1 VKNSI
6 GKKTRPTKSLTKLL
20 LPSAATGLVIA
31 TVIST
36 LSTSVVAYE
45 ARSKLVTP
53 AQVEKVLSAL
63 LETRETNIQLAA
75 YSPNQAS
82 NSAKQSVRYTPQPR
96 KVDHSNKSVAEL
108 IMAGLAITE
117 EAKSELSSSAND
129 QTSEPEPSAEQP
141 EFLEEAV
148 IAAAP
153 VVVEGSVI
161 LEAVIEE
168 AAIAAVPIVVEE
180 PDIIEAVIEEAA
192 IAAAP
197 IVVKEPLIVEAVIEE
212 AAIAAAPI
220 VVKEPL
226 IVEAVIEEAFIAA
239 APIVVEEPDII
250 EAVIEEAAFAAAPVV
265 VEGSVIL
272 EAVIEEAAIAA
283 VPIVV
288 EEPDIIEAVIEEAAI
303 AAAPIVVKE
312 PLIVEAV
319 IEEAVIEEAV
329 IEEAVIEKAVIAAA
343 PIVVE
348 EPLIVE
354 AVIEEAAFAAAP
366 VVVVEAVTEEAAI
379 AAAPVVV
386 EEPVLAQL
394 KTMSTSSLEAQD
406 NDDLPALPVPMQK
419 KTAETAATA
428 NIEVPNNTVFDAK
441 PELASQLDS
450 AEAKTNELKTEEPE
464 TLLASVSATT
474 LPTEIDSGVNTSMNS
489 NLVDNVGA
497 NVDVAIHSEGCPENF
512 NKISI
517 PVNGKLCQIFAA
529 DFPASM
535 ILFVP
540 ETPEDVIKYYLA
552 SSDSFVE
559 PKTIKKR
566 TMLKSADNNTTL
578 IISKDGGGT
587 QVDILVKA
595 PVS

>member
-148 IAAAP
+148 I
-153 VVVEGSVI
+153 
-161 LEAVIEE
+161 
-168 AAIAAVPIVVEE
+168 
-180 PDIIEAVIEEAA
+180 
-192 IAAAP
+192 
-197 IVVKEPLIVEAVIEE
+197 
-212 AAIAAAPI
+212 
-220 VVKEPL
+220 
-226 IVEAVIEEAFIAA
+226 
-239 APIVVEEPDII
+239 
-250 EAVIEEAAFAAAPVV
+250 AAAPVV

>member
-148 IAAAP
+148 IAA
-153 VVVEGSVI
+153 
-161 LEAVIEE
+161 
-168 AAIAAVPIVVEE
+168 VPIVVEE

-226 IVEAVIEEAFIAA
+226 
-239 APIVVEEPDII
+239 
-250 EAVIEEAAFAAAPVV
+250 
-265 VEGSVIL
+265 
-272 EAVIEEAAIAA
+272 
-283 VPIVV
+283 
-288 EEPDIIEAVIEEAAI
+288 
-303 AAAPIVVKE
+303 
-312 PLIVEAV
+312 
-319 IEEAVIEEAV
+319 

>member
-288 EEPDIIEAVIEEAAI
+288 EEPDI
-303 AAAPIVVKE
+303 
-312 PLIVEAV
+312 VEAV

>member
-1 VKNSI
+1 MKNSI

-148 IAAAP
+148 IAA
-153 VVVEGSVI
+153 
-161 LEAVIEE
+161 
-168 AAIAAVPIVVEE
+168 VPIVVEE

-226 IVEAVIEEAFIAA
+226 
-239 APIVVEEPDII
+239 
-250 EAVIEEAAFAAAPVV
+250 
-265 VEGSVIL
+265 
-272 EAVIEEAAIAA
+272 
-283 VPIVV
+283 
-288 EEPDIIEAVIEEAAI
+288 
-303 AAAPIVVKE
+303 
-312 PLIVEAV
+312 
-319 IEEAVIEEAV
+319 